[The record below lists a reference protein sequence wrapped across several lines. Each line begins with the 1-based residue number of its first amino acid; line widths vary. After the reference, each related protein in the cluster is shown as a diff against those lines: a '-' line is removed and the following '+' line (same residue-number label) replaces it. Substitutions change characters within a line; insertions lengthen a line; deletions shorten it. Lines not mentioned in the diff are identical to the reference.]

1 MRFAMLLVLTSCIVV
16 LSLAYAVDENVDFPD
31 WVPGWTETPN
41 LTEQAVVVFTF
52 EEGSGDVTTDIS
64 GLGNDGLLSGGAN
77 WVDGKFGGGIGLG
90 PSEVVEAFKTV
101 KIAPDPSHAM
111 HTMTVMGWFMLDGK
125 IGNDSFLVDKSCWGC
140 ASELPRNFS
149 LWDHHPGGA
158 PSKLLFGW
166 RDNGDLGGGGDRVG
180 NSPDAEH
187 IHDGT
192 WRHLGGTYDGQNV
205 RVYIDGEEA
214 GANPHPS
221 DPNTANGPAATLSP
235 ITIGAL
241 YGGAP
246 GGTGHGLPLGTRA
259 DEIVITTYAL
269 DEDDIASIMAN
280 GACSDDGMDILGI
293 DCAATSV
300 DVGGKLATQ
309 WGDIKRLQ

>member
-1 MRFAMLLVLTSCIVV
+1 MRFAMLIVLASCMVALPFV
-16 LSLAYAVDENVDFPD
+16 YAVDENVDFAD
-31 WVPGWTETPN
+31 WEPGWTETPN

-52 EEGSGDVTTDIS
+52 EEGSGDVTTDMS
-64 GLGNDGLLSGGAN
+64 GLGNDGLLSAGAN
-77 WVDGKFGGGIGLG
+77 WLDGKFGGGIGLG

-149 LWDHHPGGA
+149 LWDNHPGGA
-158 PSKLLFGW
+158 ESVLAFGW
-166 RDNGDLGGGGDRVG
+166 RDNGDLGGGGDRTAG
-180 NSPDAEH
+180 SPPSEH

-205 RVYIDGEEA
+205 RTYIDGEEQ
-214 GANPHPS
+214 GVNGHPS
-221 DPNTANGPAATLSP
+221 EPNTANAPAATLSP

-241 YGGAP
+241 APDGAR
-246 GGTGHGLPLGTRA
+246 HGLPLGTRA

-280 GACSDDGMDILGI
+280 GACSDEGMDILGI
-293 DCAATSV
+293 DCGATSV

-309 WGDIKRLQ
+309 WGELKRLQ